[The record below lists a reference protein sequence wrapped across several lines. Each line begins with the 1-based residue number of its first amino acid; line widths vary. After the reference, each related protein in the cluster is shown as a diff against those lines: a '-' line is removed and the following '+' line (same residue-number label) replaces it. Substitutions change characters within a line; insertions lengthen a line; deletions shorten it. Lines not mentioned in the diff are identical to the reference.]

1 MIVYKSERREM
12 AKDVP
17 VEIATGELKRV
28 EKQIVEFYLK
38 LAEKNQVNLKLMKIF
53 AYFKIYDSLTQK
65 QLRELTSFSSGFI
78 SIALKSFLQSTVIT
92 RNFIPKT
99 HTNIYTVNDEHVFTI
114 VTPRTQVNRNN
125 IEHEKFI
132 IDLQAKL
139 EQLKEEY
146 PIESTFLFR
155 RLNGIRNFFETQKRA
170 HKELEQ
176 TDYLEEDV
184 SGLIPSNEFIKYPS
198 EIEKLESSLV
208 NRFVRLSMFIED
220 DPIINKI
227 LTYLITREKMNQE
240 MLLKLTGYSRSTIS
254 RNLAG
259 YGEQDY
265 VTISK
270 KEYLKPRIY
279 YMDSIG
285 IYLNEVILNNRRFLI
300 SWRPKFVEIISQLEL
315 NPKYNKNKMMNSFLG
330 VKIDNLISNIDLVI
344 KRANLLENAQ
354 QELKEFIL
362 KNREMK

>member
-1 MIVYKSERREM
+1 M
-12 AKDVP
+12 AIDVP
-17 VEIATGELKRV
+17 VEIATDELKKV
-28 EKQIVEFYLK
+28 EKQIVDFYLK

-65 QLRELTSFSSGFI
+65 QLRELTGFSSGFI
-78 SIALKSFLQSTVIT
+78 SIALKSFLQSSVVT

-99 HTNIYTVNDEHVFTI
+99 HTNIYTINDEHVFTI
-114 VTPRTQVNRNN
+114 ITPRAQVNRNN

-132 IDLQAKL
+132 IRLQVKL

-155 RLNGIRNFFETQKRA
+155 RLNGIRNFLETQRRA
-170 HKELEQ
+170 HTDHDP

-184 SGLIPSNEFIKYPS
+184 SGLIPSNEFIVYPP
-198 EIEKLESSLV
+198 EIKKLESSLV
-208 NRFVRLSMFIED
+208 DRFVRLSMFIED

-227 LTYLITREKMNQE
+227 LTFLITRERINQE

-265 VTISK
+265 VAISK

-279 YMDSIG
+279 YMNSIG

-300 SWRPKFVEIISQLEL
+300 SWRPKFVDLLSQLKSNLNYNRNKEMNLFLRAKIEEL
-315 NPKYNKNKMMNSFLG
+315 
-330 VKIDNLISNIDLVI
+330 ITNIDLVI
-344 KRANLLENAQ
+344 MRAQLLEKAQ
-354 QELKEFIL
+354 HELKEFVL
-362 KNREMK
+362 KNREKM